1 MRNIGWL
8 RYGLASMV
16 CAGAGLAAVL
26 TACGDDDDVAAVDAG
41 KDVTT
46 TDGPVTD
53 AGGDADAASG
63 TLAKLTLVNA
73 AADLGPN
80 MTLPNKFQGIRV
92 CFKQGTTDANVDYA
106 PYPPLPDRATT
117 PPLPPGLYSGTGG
130 AFPSFGIDLSNRI
143 LVPILM
149 NPIKLAQKGIVN
161 PGNGQPGTTCD
172 EILKGTSEAG
182 TLTAGVDYWELPK
195 IAAGAF
201 LKDKSYLLVLTG
213 CVSDA
218 DPASAGKCG
227 PDPTLTDGGTFIP
240 SGTPGVGNL
249 KVTITELTRT
259 ATSASGLGIQVAHM
273 SSEAVPFFAA
283 LSQTVAPGF
292 VGSPPVID
300 SGTFVPATTGT
311 VAYLQ
316 TTPAQAVTGVT
327 DSHYFVTSKGAPP
340 GSPTALA
347 PVPLPAVQQLSF
359 GDAAV
364 PTIYQAGK
372 NFVFVMVGDPNKP
385 SYVYESGDPGDAASP
400 DASFNLR
407 SYHYL
412 GFPTD
417 PDVANY
423 KP

>member
-8 RYGLASMV
+8 RYGLASILM
-16 CAGAGLAAVL
+16 AGAGLGATLA
-26 TACGDDDDVAAVDAG
+26 ACGDDDDVAPVDAG

-46 TDGPVTD
+46 TDGPITD
-53 AGGDADAASG
+53 GGGDADAAQG

-106 PYPPLPDRATT
+106 PYPPLPDKATT
-117 PPLPPGLYSGTGG
+117 PPLPPGLYTGTGG

-149 NPIKLAQKGIVN
+149 NPLKLAANGIVN

-195 IAAGAF
+195 INAGAF

-213 CVSDA
+213 CTSDA
-218 DPASAGKCG
+218 TIGNKCG
-227 PDPTLTDGGTFIP
+227 PDPVNP
-240 SGTPGVGNL
+240 SVPYAPTATPGVGNL
-249 KVTITELTRT
+249 KVTIAELTRT
-259 ATSASGLGIQVAHM
+259 PVSTSGLGIQVAHM
-273 SSEAVPFFAA
+273 SSEAASVFGPPINFP
-283 LSQTVAPGF
+283 LEPGF
-292 VGSPPVID
+292 MTNPLID
-300 SGTFVPATTGT
+300 GGTFTAATGAAVT
-311 VAYLQ
+311 YQ
-316 TTPAQAVTGVT
+316 TTTAAQAVTGVT
-327 DSHYFVTSKGAPP
+327 DTQYFVSSKSNPTPGA
-340 GSPTALA
+340 TVALA

-364 PTIYQAGK
+364 PTIYTAGK
-372 NFVFVMVGDPNKP
+372 NFVFVMVGDPQKP
-385 SYVYESGDPGDAASP
+385 SYIYENGQGGDAGEP

-412 GFPTD
+412 AFPTD